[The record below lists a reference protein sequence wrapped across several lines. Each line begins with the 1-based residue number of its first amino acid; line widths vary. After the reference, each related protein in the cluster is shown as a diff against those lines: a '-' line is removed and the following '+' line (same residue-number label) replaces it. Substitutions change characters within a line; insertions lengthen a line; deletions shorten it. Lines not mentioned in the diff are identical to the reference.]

1 MIQFST
7 AQVAAFIGGKVDGD
21 AETIVSSFAK
31 IEQGKAGDLCFL
43 ANMAYEQH
51 LYSTSASAVIVA
63 DDFKP
68 SKAVSAALIRVKNP
82 YEAFAKLMAFAE
94 SQKPRATGVSELA
107 FIAQG
112 VEIPS
117 SCLIGEFVVVQK
129 NAKIGENCTIYPQVF
144 IGENA
149 IVGNDVVLF
158 PGVKVM
164 NDSVI
169 GNRCVL
175 NAGAIIGGDGFG
187 FAPDEKGHYNKIP
200 QLGNVVLED
209 DVEIGANT
217 TIDRATMGSTRIGQG
232 TKLDNLIM
240 IAHNVELGKH
250 NVFAA
255 QAGVSGSTKMGDHN
269 MIGGQVGFSGHI
281 KIGSHCKIAAQSG
294 IMSDVPNEAS
304 LMGSPAI
311 PSNRYFRIYAIFR
324 KLDELARKV
333 NSLENK

>member
-1 MIQFST
+1 
-7 AQVAAFIGGKVDGD
+7 
-21 AETIVSSFAK
+21 
-31 IEQGKAGDLCFL
+31 
-43 ANMAYEQH
+43 
-51 LYSTSASAVIVA
+51 
-63 DDFKP
+63 
-68 SKAVSAALIRVKNP
+68 
-82 YEAFAKLMAFAE
+82 
-94 SQKPRATGVSELA
+94 
-107 FIAQG
+107 
-112 VEIPS
+112 
-117 SCLIGEFVVVQK
+117 
-129 NAKIGENCTIYPQVF
+129 
-144 IGENA
+144 
-149 IVGNDVVLF
+149 
-158 PGVKVM
+158 
-164 NDSVI
+164 
-169 GNRCVL
+169 L